1 MNRLRIL
8 HGFTCNTLSALA
20 ACFFFAGCSSVV
32 NSHTQ
37 KEDMMADY
45 MKGDNESALDE
56 IEYKLREP
64 AWYNSSVVGTGDE
77 LMWRLEAGSMNFH
90 VGNFAECIDEL
101 KIAEELIEQYDERA
115 EVSARDIG
123 AEAGA
128 ALTNL
133 NALPYRGW
141 CRDRIALAVYKAL
154 AYLGT
159 GNEEAF
165 HAQIRRLRNEQK
177 KVQDDYSKFFEQE
190 KELLDAE
197 KAQNPDAAKK
207 TEEAGSIAQLSG
219 NPNNAAF
226 KTSLSKVKEVANK
239 GYGNFLNPAAIFLS
253 GLGSVRDGN
262 YDNARIDFQHLSEA
276 MPNNPLF
283 RQYYVTVMKKA
294 GRDLP
299 EHLADI
305 EPFDFPLDEN
315 CIFVVFA
322 NGRSAAL
329 QQSSIYF
336 PVMTAWPSCEF
347 YDAPFQ
353 NLNAEADGKKY
364 SSMIL
369 ADMDGILAQE
379 FDERLP
385 GIITRIVL
393 STLIKE
399 AAYYTGIAVIAA
411 QDDMDPAVQAAA
423 LASVAIGGAV
433 YRAAMNTADT
443 RSWEILPK
451 EFQLTQFPMP
461 ENRTVKFDL
470 NLSNG
475 GMAVS
480 KSLRLP
486 DDCKSAI
493 IFVDAPSVQNV
504 AFHVLPI
511 KSK

>member
-1 MNRLRIL
+1 MTIRRFLSICSRNIL
-8 HGFTCNTLSALA
+8 PA
-20 ACFFFAGCSSVV
+20 AAAGILFAGCSSVV

-45 MKGDNESALDE
+45 LKGDNAGALDE

-64 AWYNSSVVGTGDE
+64 AWYNTSVVGTGDE
-77 LMWRLEAGSMNFH
+77 LVWRLEAGSMNFH
-90 VGNFAECIDEL
+90 VGNFEESIDQL
-101 KIAEELIEQYDERA
+101 KIAEDLIERYDERA

-133 NALPYRGW
+133 NALPYRGY
-141 CRDRIALAVYKAL
+141 CRDRIAIAVYKAL

-190 KELLDAE
+190 KARLDAE
-197 KAQNPDAAKK
+197 KAKNPEEAKK
-207 TEEAGSIAQLSG
+207 ADALGSIEKLSG
-219 NPNNAAF
+219 SKDNAAF
-226 KTSLSKVKEVANK
+226 KTNMDKVKKVANK
-239 GYGNFLNPAAIFLS
+239 GYGNFLNPVAIFLS
-253 GLGSVRDGN
+253 GLGSVRDGE

-283 RQYYVTVMKKA
+283 RQYYVTVLKNA
-294 GRDLP
+294 DREIP
-299 EHLADI
+299 ENLADVQ
-305 EPFDFPLDEN
+305 PFDFPLDRD
-315 CIFVVFA
+315 CVFVVFA

-329 QQSSIYF
+329 EENSIYF
-336 PVMTAWPSCEF
+336 PVMAAWPSCEF

-353 NLNAEADGKKY
+353 NLEAEAGGKKY
-364 SSMIL
+364 SSLIL

-379 FDERLP
+379 FEERLP

-393 STLIKE
+393 GTLIKE
-399 AAYYTGIAVIAA
+399 AAYYAGIAVIAA
-411 QDDMDPAVQAAA
+411 QKDMDPAIQAAA
-423 LASVAIGGAV
+423 LATVAVGGAA
-433 YRAAMNTADT
+433 YRAAVNTADT
-443 RSWEILPK
+443 RGWEILPK

-461 ENRTVKFDL
+461 GNRQVDLKL
-470 NLSNG
+470 NLNG
-475 GMAVS
+475 GMTVS
-480 KSLRLP
+480 KSLQLP
-486 DDCKSAI
+486 ADCKSAI